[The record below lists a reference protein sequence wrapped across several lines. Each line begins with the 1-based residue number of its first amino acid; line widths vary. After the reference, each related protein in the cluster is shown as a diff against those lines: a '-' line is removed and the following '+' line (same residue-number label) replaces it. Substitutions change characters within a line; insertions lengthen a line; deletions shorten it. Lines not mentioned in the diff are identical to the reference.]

1 MVKMRL
7 ELLISMELLTILLLK
22 LGLLRNIL
30 DKQPIL
36 FIMKVMLLKILQLFQ
51 DFGVLIKEDKMAN
64 SEFNTNDSK
73 TWIVYYFIIH
83 KNFNAIL

>member
-1 MVKMRL
+1 MRL

>member
-7 ELLISMELLTILLLK
+7 ELLISMEVLTILLIK
-22 LGLLRNIL
+22 LGLLRNIM

-36 FIMKVMLLKILQLFQ
+36 FIMKVMLLQILQLFQ

-83 KNFNAIL
+83 KNFNVIL